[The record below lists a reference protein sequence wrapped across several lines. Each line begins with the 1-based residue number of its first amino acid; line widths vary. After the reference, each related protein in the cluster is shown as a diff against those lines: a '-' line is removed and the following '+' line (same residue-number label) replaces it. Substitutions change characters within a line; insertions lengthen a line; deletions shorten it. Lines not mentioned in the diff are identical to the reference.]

1 MKGRPGGAGLDGG
14 RVSLWSSSPSPPTTE
29 AEAGWVAGGRA
40 WGGPRSAGLCTGP
53 RAWSG
58 GREVP
63 GGPASSLPPAQTR
76 GLRSE
81 RLFALKRPR
90 AALPGRRPC
99 SAVRPPA
106 GSPLGDAV
114 GPPGSLAVPG
124 LPSPWVAAR
133 PVASCGPWRSCT
145 QPFPAE
151 VRALTDLGP
160 VHPTPRLRPP
170 GPARAR
176 HVTLLKSLDPHSCP
190 ASEAPPARPLRGG
203 TAFGRA
209 RRPARQRQGQ
219 GWLGRSQWHRL
230 HPCQPRPHSHRGGGV
245 AVPLVRAGP
254 GRARARTRIPTGR
267 PAVGGSRLG
276 SGPAPG
282 PPFVVQPLAVR
293 PPEGGVRCR
302 VVPGRLPPLPR
313 PRRPSSAS

>member
-1 MKGRPGGAGLDGG
+1 M
-14 RVSLWSSSPSPPTTE
+14 
-29 AEAGWVAGGRA
+29 AGGRA

-53 RAWSG
+53 RAQSG

-106 GSPLGDAV
+106 GSPLGDSV
-114 GPPGSLAVPG
+114 GPCCPWAAFSLG
-124 LPSPWVAAR
+124 
-133 PVASCGPWRSCT
+133 G
-145 QPFPAE
+145 
-151 VRALTDLGP
+151 
-160 VHPTPRLRPP
+160 RPP
-170 GPARAR
+170 CGLLWPLEKLHPDFPCRGP
-176 HVTLLKSLDPHSCP
+176 C
-190 ASEAPPARPLRGG
+190 
-203 TAFGRA
+203 A
-209 RRPARQRQGQ
+209 RRPGPRPPDVLTQAP
-219 GWLGRSQWHRL
+219 WAS
-230 HPCQPRPHSHRGGGV
+230 PCQARHAAEATRSPQLPGERGTACPPAPRGHGLRAREAPSSPTSGAGLAWKVPVAQAASMSASSSQPSWGGV

-282 PPFVVQPLAVR
+282 PPFVAQPLAVR
-293 PPEGGVRCR
+293 PPEDGVRCR
-302 VVPGRLPPLPR
+302 VVPGRLPHCPGHVAPAAPAEQTSGATGASHGCPYVRGWGWGRGR
-313 PRRPSSAS
+313 PRHWWWC